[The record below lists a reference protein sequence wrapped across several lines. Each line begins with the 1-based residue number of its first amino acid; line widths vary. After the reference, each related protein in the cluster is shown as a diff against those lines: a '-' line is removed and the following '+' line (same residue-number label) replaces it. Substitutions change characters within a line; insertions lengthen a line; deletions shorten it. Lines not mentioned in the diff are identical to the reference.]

1 MLCKQPKANVNDVD
15 SEDRTA
21 LMYACE
27 AGHFDSAEVLIN
39 FNSNLHATDKYGESA
54 LHYAMRGTKENVFLV
69 RILCQNGVMINQ
81 KNRQGHSARVTIKK
95 FKKRAPIEHRFDMS
109 HVSVVTVK

>member
-81 KNRQGHSARVTIKK
+81 KNRQGHSARVTTEN
-95 FKKRAPIEHRFDMS
+95 F
-109 HVSVVTVK
+109 